1 MSTSAAAPGAR
12 ARLRIIF
19 NPTAG
24 ARRRHRLEAV
34 RRALGARG
42 IAVAV
47 AETGGR
53 GHAEAL
59 ARAAAQA
66 GERLVVA
73 AGGDGTIAEVANGL
87 AGSPAA
93 LGVIPLGT
101 ANVIAHE
108 WNLPFGPEA
117 IAEALVAGRTRPLHP
132 LLARFD
138 DGSARLVLQMLGV
151 GLDSAVV
158 AALDGGLKR
167 RLGKGAY
174 VLETVRQIF
183 AWPFPRLDLR
193 LDGEVTEAAQAIATK
208 GRFYGGRLLLAPAA
222 RADAPGFVACL
233 FPGRG
238 RLAAIRAGLALPLN
252 LLPSLG
258 GVAFSHA
265 HRLEIAAPAGL
276 PVQADGD
283 LIGLTPVAVA
293 EAEATIPLVVP
304 G

>member
-1 MSTSAAAPGAR
+1 MPTAR
-12 ARLRIIF
+12 ARLHIIF

-24 ARRRHRLEAV
+24 TRRRHRLEVV
-34 RRALGARG
+34 RRALVARG
-42 IAVAV
+42 VAV
-47 AETGGR
+47 TIAETDRR
-53 GHAEAL
+53 GHAETL
-59 ARAAAQA
+59 AREAVRE

-87 AGSPAA
+87 AGSGAA

-108 WNLPFGPEA
+108 WGLPFGADA
-117 IAEALVAGRTRPLHP
+117 IAEALVAGHTRPLHP
-132 LLARFD
+132 LRAQF
-138 DGSARLVLQMLGV
+138 GEGTARLVLQMLGV

-158 AALDGGLKR
+158 AALDAGLKR

-193 LDGEVTEAAQAIATK
+193 LDGGATEAAQVIATK
-208 GRFYGGRLLLAPAA
+208 GRFYGGRLLLAPEA

-252 LLPSLG
+252 LLPRLG
-258 GVAFSHA
+258 GVAFRHA

-283 LIGLTPVAVA
+283 LIGLTPVSVA
-293 EAEATIPLVVP
+293 DAETTIPLVVP